1 VKDIEKLV
9 RDFDRIRLALLLSPA
24 EVRTELATAKGS
36 PKLDRHA
43 LLVELRDAELRRL
56 QSRFLPD
63 GIRVTV
69 LSNDDGLPF
78 FVVSLQSAGLQ
89 YRLVVPVVGA
99 RERAWVRECVEQ
111 RSVPIVVNAS
121 ETNQLA
127 LFAVRFDPGDTGD
140 ELIRRC
146 KASGAPS
153 ADTMLQQYTRA
164 VATLLEPET
173 IRSAVPLVAVN
184 DVVVYLTVPQS
195 QDIEGH
201 SRQPAPSS
209 LH

>member
-1 VKDIEKLV
+1 MEKLV
-9 RDFDRIRLALLLSPA
+9 RDFDRIRPALLLSPA

-43 LLVELRDAELRRL
+43 LLVEFRDAELRRL
-56 QSRFLPD
+56 ESRLLPD
-63 GIRVTV
+63 GMRVTV
-69 LSNDDGLPF
+69 LTNDDGLRF
-78 FVVSLQSAGLQ
+78 VVVSLQSAGLQ

-111 RSVPIVVNAS
+111 QSVLIVVNAS

-127 LFAVRFDPGDTGD
+127 LVAVRLNPGDTGD
-140 ELIRRC
+140 DLIRRC
-146 KASGAPS
+146 KASTVPS
-153 ADTMLQQYTRA
+153 AETMLQQYTHA

-173 IRSAVPLVAVN
+173 IQSAVPLVAVN

-201 SRQPAPSS
+201 SRQPASSS